1 MKLQSKRALQI
12 FLTSALLL
20 ISCDISTFASPPQLP
35 TTVPGVIN
43 LLAAET
49 AAAAATQTA
58 ALIPPT
64 LTSTLT
70 PFPTQTP
77 ANTSTFTPTFIFLV
91 ATLTPA
97 NTPTSASPTNE
108 GGGFACALIKQSPQ
122 DEASFNRNHSFTLTW
137 KIQNTGSKPLLQ
149 ENVSLNYVSGD
160 QFADTTLVNLPSSIA
175 SGNSLVVT
183 IKMITPGQTGKYVT
197 NWALEASGQT
207 FCTLFLRIAVK

>member
-20 ISCDISTFASPPQLP
+20 ISCDISTFVAAPQLP

-64 LTSTLT
+64 LTSTPT

-77 ANTSTFTPTFIFLV
+77 ADTSTFTPTFIFLL

-97 NTPTSASPTNE
+97 TTPTSASPTNV
-108 GGGFACALIKQSPQ
+108 GGGFACDLTKQSPL

-137 KIQNTGSKPLLQ
+137 KIQNTGSKPWLQ
-149 ENVSLNYVSGD
+149 DNVSLNYVSGD

-175 SGNSLVVT
+175 SGNSVVFT
-183 IKMITPGQTGKYVT
+183 MKMIT
-197 NWALEASGQT
+197 
-207 FCTLFLRIAVK
+207 RVKQVSM